1 MRSSILRF
9 GIINVLALTTLT
21 ACEYEFKDEP
31 AKKQEELEVEVDEDA
46 SEEDS
51 KAEEQKE
58 AAPPAVRPT
67 LAPGKAYEGST
78 TLPQGAK
85 LIDLLNLE
93 ATNQATLT
101 MNVPGPHNS
110 LFDAADDTL
119 VRTPGIN
126 PLDTTITLTAPT
138 KIKALRV
145 RSTYSD
151 FAVAV
156 QIDDAERI
164 ILDPIPDGDW
174 ATMVWTTPITA
185 KKVFVQILRKSRDN
199 FVHAN
204 EIELYQ

>member
-9 GIINVLALTTLT
+9 GIINVLALTTLS

-46 SEEDS
+46 SEDEA
-51 KAEEQKE
+51 KEEVQKQ
-58 AAPPAVRPT
+58 AAPPAARPT

-78 TLPQGAK
+78 TLPEGAK

-101 MNVPGPHNS
+101 MNVPGPHNN

-174 ATMVWTTPITA
+174 ATMVWATPITA

>member
-1 MRSSILRF
+1 MRSSIIRF
-9 GIINVLALTTLT
+9 GILNVLALTTLT

-31 AKKQEELEVEVDEDA
+31 VKTQEEVVIEEDA
-46 SEEDS
+46 AEEES
-51 KAEEQKE
+51 NEEEQKQ
-58 AAPPAVRPT
+58 AAPSAARPT

-78 TLPQGAK
+78 TLPSEAK
-85 LIDLLNLE
+85 LLDLLNLE
-93 ATNQATLT
+93 ATNQATIS
-101 MNVPGPHNS
+101 MNVPGPHNN
-110 LFDAADDTL
+110 LFDGADDTI

-126 PLDTTITLTAPT
+126 PLETTITLTAPT

-156 QIDDAERI
+156 QIDDSERL

-174 ATMVWTTPITA
+174 ATMVWSTPITA
-185 KKVFVQILRKSRDN
+185 KKVLVQILRRTRDN
-199 FVHAN
+199 YVHAN